1 MYYTMHMDNKL
12 LIHIK
17 EKLINIM
24 PYENELDTGFF
35 GIKFYRRNNVDLTHI
50 CVQKPCIFFVVNGE
64 KHINIGSKD
73 FFIEKGYY
81 NITYIDYP
89 VSSYFSN
96 ISESNPYLSIY
107 LPVDNKIISEIIKDI
122 DNIPNNSFKGI
133 SSHKAEENLL
143 EAYERLVDLYKS
155 HDNNTFLAELTLKE
169 IYYRILTGPAGADL
183 KSLFASDSQSN
194 KIYKAVE
201 YITENYKDRLTIN
214 DIAAKV
220 NMAPSTFFRVFKQI
234 TLISPLQYQKRLR
247 LYEAQRLMLAES
259 LTATEA
265 AYNVGYESI
274 TQFTREYK
282 KIFNSSPAKNIKSI
296 LKGKPV

>member
-1 MYYTMHMDNKL
+1 MESTVLNNLKNKM
-12 LIHIK
+12 
-17 EKLINIM
+17 INIL
-24 PYENELDTGFF
+24 PYEEEVDAGFF
-35 GIKFYRRNNVDLTHI
+35 GVKFFRRNNVDLIHT
-50 CVQKPCIFFVVNGE
+50 CVQKPCIFFVINGK
-64 KHINIGSKD
+64 KHINIHSKD
-73 FFIEKGYY
+73 FLIEKGFY

-89 VSSYFSN
+89 ISSYFSN
-96 ISESNPYLSIY
+96 ISEDNPYLSIY

-122 DNIPNNSFKGI
+122 ENIPNNSFKGI
-133 SSHKAEENLL
+133 SSHKADESLL
-143 EAYERLVDLYKS
+143 EAYERLIDLYAKR
-155 HDNNTFLAELTLKE
+155 DNNTFLAELTLKE

-183 KSLFASDSQSN
+183 KSLFTSDSQSN

-247 LYEAQRLMLAES
+247 LYEAQRLMLTES